1 MTLLAK
7 ICKLIIAAM
16 VIVQVTVLTVR
27 FTKLNRHSYQGNEAK
42 LHAKKDDMIIDNKRL
57 SRSITDCEK
66 KINALNYCMFEKL
79 NGKNIRNPIKKN
91 DYVLLYSANDLT
103 TLQEE
108 KNQQTTLRSQLQ
120 EKENLLLRQ
129 TSFSGNI
136 KIL

>member
-1 MTLLAK
+1 
-7 ICKLIIAAM
+7 
-16 VIVQVTVLTVR
+16 
-27 FTKLNRHSYQGNEAK
+27 
-42 LHAKKDDMIIDNKRL
+42 
-57 SRSITDCEK
+57 
-66 KINALNYCMFEKL
+66 MFEKL

>member
-7 ICKLIIAAM
+7 ICKLN
-16 VIVQVTVLTVR
+16 QVTVLTAR
-27 FTKLNRHSYQGNEAK
+27 FTKLNRHSYHGNEAK

-91 DYVLLYSANDLT
+91 DYVLLYSANDLFFV
-103 TLQEE
+103 
-108 KNQQTTLRSQLQ
+108 SQYRCYC
-120 EKENLLLRQ
+120 NCNSR
-129 TSFSGNI
+129 
-136 KIL
+136 